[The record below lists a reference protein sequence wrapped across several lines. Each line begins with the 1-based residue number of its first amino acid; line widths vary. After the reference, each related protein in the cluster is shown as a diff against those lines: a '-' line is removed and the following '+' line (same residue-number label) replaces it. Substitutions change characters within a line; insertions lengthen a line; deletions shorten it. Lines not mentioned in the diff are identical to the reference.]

1 MKKKGNFD
9 REELAKIGIIL
20 PSKRHDSV
28 QSDENDY
35 DLASI

>member
-1 MKKKGNFD
+1 MKLLKTVDFMKKKGNFD

-28 QSDENDY
+28 
-35 DLASI
+35 